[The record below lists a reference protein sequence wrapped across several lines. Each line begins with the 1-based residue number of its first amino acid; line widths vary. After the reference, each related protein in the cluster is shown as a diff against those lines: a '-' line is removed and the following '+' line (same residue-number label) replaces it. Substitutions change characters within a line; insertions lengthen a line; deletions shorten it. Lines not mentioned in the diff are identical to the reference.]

1 MGNVLNIAKKE
12 FGDLLNDRI
21 ILVVIIVYL
30 LYLLIILTNM
40 YNLFISGFYDEDPGI
55 YGFDPIANLAGS
67 IMDQYTLTL
76 SRYGALLGIAVGFL
90 SISGERHGGALNVL
104 VSKPLYRDTIITG
117 KMIGS
122 LLFLLCIFTL
132 VSIFLTSGV
141 FIICGSTLVPIMGE
155 CLARIPIALV
165 TALLYVLVFF
175 FVAMIISILI
185 KNYAFSLILG
195 LLAWNFSELMKT
207 MSITGFIALYLGDLD
222 GITSFFWDISPDG
235 IIRNISYNALEDF
248 SVNYFGCISLAGYDL
263 AKLLIY
269 VIVLMFMSYT
279 VFLRSDIS

>member
-1 MGNVLNIAKKE
+1 MGNALNIAKKE
-12 FGDLLNDRI
+12 FKDLLNDRI
-21 ILVVIIVYL
+21 LLVVIAVYL
-30 LYLLIILTNM
+30 LYLSIVLTNV
-40 YNLFISGFYDEDPGI
+40 YNRLTSGFYEENPGI
-55 YGFDPIANLAGS
+55 YGFDHIANLAGS
-67 IMDQYTLTL
+67 MMDQYTLIL

-122 LLFLLCIFTL
+122 LGFLLCIFTF
-132 VSIFLTSGV
+132 VSLFLTAGI
-141 FIICGSTLVPIMGE
+141 FIICGSTLGPVIGE

-175 FVAMIISILI
+175 FVSMIISILV
-185 KNYAFSLILG
+185 KNYAFSLILA

-207 MSITGFIALYLGDLD
+207 MSVTGFIALYLGDLE

-248 SVNYFGCISLAGYDL
+248 SVNFFGCIGLAGYDL

-269 VIVLMFMSYT
+269 VIVLLFISYT